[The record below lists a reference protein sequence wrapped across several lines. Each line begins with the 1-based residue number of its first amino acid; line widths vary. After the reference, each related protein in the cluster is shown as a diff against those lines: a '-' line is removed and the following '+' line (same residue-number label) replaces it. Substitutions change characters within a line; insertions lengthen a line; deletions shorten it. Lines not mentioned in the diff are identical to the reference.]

1 MASPARDAAWR
12 SSWLDEA
19 SKLIALS
26 GPIIL
31 TNLGNI
37 VIQTTDVVMI
47 GWLGSSELAASA
59 LSTNVRFFMFLFSVG
74 VLAAISPMMAQIRGV
89 RAYAVRD
96 IRRTVRQGLWVS
108 LVIGLPV
115 CMLLWRI
122 DLILGGLRQ
131 APELIELAL
140 PYTRAAMFG
149 FLPALGFM
157 VLRNFIAA
165 LERPK
170 AAMVISIIGILF
182 NALADYVLIFGAFG
196 LPAFGLVGAGIATS
210 LTECFL
216 FFSLLVVIFLD
227 RRFRRYHVFGRF
239 WRPDW
244 ERFFDIWRLGLP
256 IGISLIMEV
265 SLFSGAG
272 FLMGWIGTTELAAH
286 QIALQCAA
294 VTFMVPLGFGQA
306 ATVRVGL
313 AAGRRDAAGVY
324 LAGMTALSLGIGFM
338 AAMALILLTFPNEIV
353 AIFLDETV
361 PSSADVAALAATF
374 LIFAAFFQVF
384 DGAQVIGMGVLRGM
398 KDTRWPMVYAAIAY
412 ALIGLPASIGLAF
425 GFDLGGH
432 GIWAGLITGLVAAAG
447 LLITR
452 FFRLQRSL
460 AWAWCRRR

>member
-1 MASPARDAAWR
+1 MASSAHGTARR
-12 SSWLDEA
+12 GFWLDEA
-19 SKLIALS
+19 TKLIALS

-96 IRRTVRQGLWVS
+96 IRRTVRQGLWVCF
-108 LVIGLPV
+108 VIGLPV

-122 DLILGGLRQ
+122 DLVLAGLRQ

-140 PYTRAAMFG
+140 PYTQAAVFG

-165 LERPK
+165 LERPQ
-170 AAMVISIIGILF
+170 AAMIISIIGILF
-182 NALADYVLIFGAFG
+182 NALANYVLIFGAFG
-196 LPAFGLVGAGIATS
+196 LPAFGLVGAGVATS

-216 FFSLLVVIFLD
+216 FFSLLLVIFVN

-244 ERFFDIWRLGLP
+244 ERFFEVWRLGLP
-256 IGISLIMEV
+256 IGISLVMEV
-265 SLFSGAG
+265 SLFAGAG

-313 AAGRRDAAGVY
+313 AAGRCDAAGVY
-324 LAGMTALSLGIGFM
+324 LAGTTALCLGIVFM
-338 AAMALILLTFPNEIV
+338 AAMALVLLTFPESIV
-353 AIFLDETV
+353 AIFLDEAV
-361 PSSADVAALAATF
+361 PSSADVASLAATF
-374 LIFAAFFQVF
+374 LIFAAIFQVF

-398 KDTRWPMVYAAIAY
+398 KDTRWPMVFAAIAY
-412 ALIGLPASIGLAF
+412 AVIGLPASIGLAF
-425 GFDLGGH
+425 GVGYGGY
-432 GIWAGLITGLVAAAG
+432 GIWAGLITGLIAAAG
-447 LLITR
+447 LLLTR
-452 FFRLQRSL
+452 FILLQRSL
-460 AWAWCRRR
+460 AEAWARHR